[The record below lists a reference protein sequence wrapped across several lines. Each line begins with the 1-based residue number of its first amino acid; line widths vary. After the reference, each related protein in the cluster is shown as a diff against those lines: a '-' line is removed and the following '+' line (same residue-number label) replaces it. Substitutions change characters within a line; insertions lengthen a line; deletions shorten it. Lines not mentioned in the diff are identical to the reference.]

1 MKLTLRA
8 CTIKPSEGISWPS
21 LKTLSIE
28 DHYESIDSVMESIV
42 SGSPVLE
49 SLELRDCS
57 GIIRL
62 NIKSASLKKLAI
74 NRCRVRQIFAPKVES
89 LIISG
94 FALWSMLVNLPSL
107 LHASLNFELIMDE
120 EENFKELYRKS
131 GMLMTFLLKNLNR
144 IEEILGI
151 GSFRYEQSSRNFFLT
166 NTYLHKDTSV

>member
-1 MKLTLRA
+1 M
-8 CTIKPSEGISWPS
+8 
-21 LKTLSIE
+21 
-28 DHYESIDSVMESIV
+28 
-42 SGSPVLE
+42 E

-74 NRCRVRQIFAPKVES
+74 NRCRVRQIFASKVES
-89 LIISG
+89 LSISG

-120 EENFKELYRKS
+120 KENFKELYRKS

-144 IEEILGI
+144 IEELTI
-151 GSFRYEQSSRNFFLT
+151 GNWLIQ
-166 NTYLHKDTSV
+166 V